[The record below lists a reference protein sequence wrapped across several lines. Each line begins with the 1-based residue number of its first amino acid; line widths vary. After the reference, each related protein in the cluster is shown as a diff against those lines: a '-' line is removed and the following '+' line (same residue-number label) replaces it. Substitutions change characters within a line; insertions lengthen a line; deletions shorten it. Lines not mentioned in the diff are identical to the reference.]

1 MYSVSIPVLVLV
13 SDLLASMFQVNN
25 VAITGISMHE
35 VYALMQGPEGSDLCL
50 HLRQPRNLR
59 SPAVCARGV
68 CVRAC
73 VRQRADC
80 IYGF

>member
-1 MYSVSIPVLVLV
+1 MNSVSILVLVLV
-13 SDLLASMFQVNN
+13 SALMASMFQVNN

-35 VYALMQGPEGSDLCL
+35 VYDLLKGPEGSDLCL

-59 SPAVCARGV
+59 SRAVCARGV

-73 VRQRADC
+73 GNVLMHLW
-80 IYGF
+80 ILT